1 MIELSFLILFIIS
14 AANMAV
20 GGCIGICGIAGFLL
34 PMLYTGALGF
44 DVTYSLALS
53 FLAFLISGLIG
64 SFNYYKV
71 GNLDVKMSAKLGL
84 GSLIGAIGGVFLQG
98 LIEKSTAKTILYL
111 VVLFSGTSILIRIIK
126 EYHKTKAFQQTSAE
140 STDSISGSTISAD
153 SLKKAASE
161 SQLSKTGSL
170 LSSSIHASG
179 RQLTDHVFFLL
190 FLGVTTGAVCSLS
203 GAGGPVLVMP
213 LLVACGVSARIAVG
227 VALFDSVFIAVP
239 ACIGYLSRITWN
251 SPSLLLLL
259 LLIILTHGAG
269 VWLGSR
275 FAGKVPV
282 QGLKIFVAIFSICIS
297 IYMLL

>member
-1 MIELSFLILFIIS
+1 MRCFK
-14 AANMAV
+14 
-20 GGCIGICGIAGFLL
+20 GGLPGGFDIHQL

-126 EYHKTKAFQQTSAE
+126 EYHKTKASKQNPAE
-140 STDSISGSTISAD
+140 STDSISGSTISA
-153 SLKKAASE
+153 
-161 SQLSKTGSL
+161 
-170 LSSSIHASG
+170 
-179 RQLTDHVFFLL
+179 
-190 FLGVTTGAVCSLS
+190 
-203 GAGGPVLVMP
+203 
-213 LLVACGVSARIAVG
+213 
-227 VALFDSVFIAVP
+227 
-239 ACIGYLSRITWN
+239 N
-251 SPSLLLLL
+251 
-259 LLIILTHGAG
+259 
-269 VWLGSR
+269 
-275 FAGKVPV
+275 
-282 QGLKIFVAIFSICIS
+282 GLKLFVAVFSICIA

>member
-1 MIELSFLILFIIS
+1 MIELSFLILFIIG

-53 FLAFLISGLIG
+53 FLAFLVSGLIG
-64 SFNYYKV
+64 SFNYYKA
-71 GNLDVKMSAKLGL
+71 GNLDVKMSVKLGL

-111 VVLFSGTSILIRIIK
+111 VVLFSGASILIRILK
-126 EYHKTKAFQQTSAE
+126 EYHKTKASQPNPVGR
-140 STDSISGSTISAD
+140 TDSPSG
-153 SLKKAASE
+153 K
-161 SQLSKTGSL
+161 
-170 LSSSIHASG
+170 
-179 RQLTDHVFFLL
+179 QLTDHVFFLL

-259 LLIILTHGAG
+259 LLIVLTHGAG

-282 QGLKIFVAIFSICIS
+282 QGLKIFVAVFSICIA